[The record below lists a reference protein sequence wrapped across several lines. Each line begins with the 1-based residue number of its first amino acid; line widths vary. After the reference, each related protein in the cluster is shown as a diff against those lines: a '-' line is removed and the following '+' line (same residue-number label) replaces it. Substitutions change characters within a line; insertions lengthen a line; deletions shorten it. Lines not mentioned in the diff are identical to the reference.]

1 MKYSDAGNKL
11 TDLWTVDT
19 RVKASNER
27 LDDKGGL
34 LEGRI
39 DIGYAFWNIVGFD
52 DIKYYLHLSNGSK
65 LEYTDV
71 PTMLLAINSK
81 YPPVLGTN
89 GTTIEFRMS
98 SEVGILKLEL
108 EFQNNKGWIKVFDG
122 SSDGTASQHQFTII
136 PDVPFKVI
144 IQEGFD
150 YEEFIMTND
159 VPISLT
165 RRKFRVDFRG
175 AEAEIST
182 PRPDACLFKIT
193 GRNLDKL
200 WIKYL

>member
-1 MKYSDAGNKL
+1 MKYSDAGNRL
-11 TDLWTVDT
+11 TDLWSVET

-39 DIGYAFWNIVGFD
+39 DIGFPYWEHEGFD

-81 YPPVLGTN
+81 YPPVLTSN
-89 GTTIEFRMS
+89 GTVIEFRMS

-108 EFQNNKGWIKVFDG
+108 EYMHNKGWIKVFDG
-122 SSDGTASQHQFTII
+122 ASDGTASQHTFSII
-136 PDVPFKVI
+136 PEKPFKVI

-159 VPISLT
+159 VPINLI

-182 PRPDACLFKIT
+182 PQPDQCTFKIT

>member
-1 MKYSDAGNKL
+1 MNYSDAGNKL
-11 TDLWTVDT
+11 TDLWTVET
-19 RVKASNER
+19 RVSASNER

-39 DIGYAFWNIVGFD
+39 DIGFAFWNIEGFD

-81 YPPVLGTN
+81 YNPILSPTGTV
-89 GTTIEFRMS
+89 IEFRMS

-108 EFQNNKGWIKVFDG
+108 EYMNNEGWVKVFDG
-122 SSDGTASQHQFTII
+122 STDGTASQHQFDII
-136 PDVPFKVI
+136 PDKPFKVI

-159 VPISLT
+159 IPINLIK
-165 RRKFRVDFRG
+165 RKFRVDFRG

-182 PRPDACLFKIT
+182 PQPNQCLFKIT

>member
-1 MKYSDAGNKL
+1 MNYSDNGNKL
-11 TDLWTVDT
+11 TDLWTVGT
-19 RVKASNER
+19 RIKSSDER

-39 DIGYAFWNIVGFD
+39 DIGYAFWNIQGFD

-81 YPPVLGTN
+81 YPPVLGAH
-89 GTTIEFRMS
+89 GTVIEFRMS

-108 EFQNNKGWIKVFDG
+108 EYMNNEGWLKVFDG
-122 SSDGTASQHQFTII
+122 STDGTASQHTFDVI
-136 PDVPFKVI
+136 PDKPFKVI

-159 VPISLT
+159 VPINLIK
-165 RRKFRVDFRG
+165 RKFRVDFRG

-182 PRPDACLFKIT
+182 PQPNQCTFKIT